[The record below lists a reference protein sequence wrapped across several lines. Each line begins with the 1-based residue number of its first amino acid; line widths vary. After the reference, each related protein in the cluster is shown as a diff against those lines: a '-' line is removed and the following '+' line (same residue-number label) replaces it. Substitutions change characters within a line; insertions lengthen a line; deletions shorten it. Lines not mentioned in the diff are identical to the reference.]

1 MEDYLTLLR
10 EAMEKLIEM
19 RMVSDSSVADFIL
32 QIEIAVQFI
41 YKALKTEDRLD
52 IFKALQK
59 AYNTLEIEHGA
70 ESGDTDYDLLVEK
83 LKQVLK
89 RLQQQDEGIILKK
102 STLKKLTKMVLKE
115 IFLPPRG
122 PEAAIQTFHQATE
135 MNKPDYLKT
144 IKEGYKQA
152 HKVLRNMVKNLK
164 VMMST
169 TIKKDKKEFQKA
181 KKTLTYNSEWL
192 ISFVIQWARQI
203 NDEDDKVVNAI
214 DKTIQ
219 EMRTNFNAMS
229 DWGNAMIDSI
239 GTYQNYINA
248 SKELEHINESFE
260 GMRKA
265 VDDLFQIGLDIGYD
279 KKQMASVVTPPV
291 AGKKGGIV
299 WPNVPFTFDTLITQN
314 PHIDKAILHK
324 ELQIAL
330 TNKSVFI
337 QGMMIG
343 GGDKPVLLFM
353 KRQ

>member
-1 MEDYLTLLR
+1 
-10 EAMEKLIEM
+10 
-19 RMVSDSSVADFIL
+19 
-32 QIEIAVQFI
+32 
-41 YKALKTEDRLD
+41 
-52 IFKALQK
+52 
-59 AYNTLEIEHGA
+59 
-70 ESGDTDYDLLVEK
+70 
-83 LKQVLK
+83 
-89 RLQQQDEGIILKK
+89 
-102 STLKKLTKMVLKE
+102 
-115 IFLPPRG
+115 
-122 PEAAIQTFHQATE
+122 
-135 MNKPDYLKT
+135 
-144 IKEGYKQA
+144 
-152 HKVLRNMVKNLK
+152 MVK
-164 VMMST
+164 
-169 TIKKDKKEFQKA
+169 KDTKEFKKA
-181 KKTLTYNSEWL
+181 KETLTYNSEWL

-219 EMRTNFNAMS
+219 EMRTHFNAMS

-299 WPNVPFTFDTLITQN
+299 WPNVPFTFDTLIAQN

>member
-10 EAMEKLIEM
+10 ETLDLLINIHK
-19 RMVSDSSVADFIL
+19 SCGPSVADDIL
-32 QIEIAVQFI
+32 QLETAAQFI

-52 IFKALQK
+52 IFRALQK
-59 AYNTLEIEHGA
+59 SYDALKIEYEVSA
-70 ESGDTDYDLLVEK
+70 GDEEYDDLVEK
-83 LKQVLK
+83 LKKALEG
-89 RLQQQDEGIILKK
+89 LQQQQEGILKK
-102 STLKKLTKMVLKE
+102 STLKKLTKMVLDE

-122 PEAAIQTFHQATE
+122 PEAALQTFHQAIE

-152 HKVLRNMVKNLK
+152 HKVLRNMVKSLK

-192 ISFVIQWARQI
+192 VSFVIQWAYQI

-214 DKTIQ
+214 DKIIQ
-219 EMRTNFNAMS
+219 EMRTHFIAMS

-279 KKQMASVVTPPV
+279 KKQMDIVASPPV
-291 AGKKGGIV
+291 AGKKGEII
-299 WPNVPFTFDTLITQN
+299 WPNVPFTFDTLIAQN
-314 PHIDKAILHK
+314 PHIDKATLRK